1 MTVLDDISYESDSD
15 RGVKARGILGQIDL
29 NFVGLLV
36 VFRKVLGDT
45 KCLSDLL
52 QSPNTDLLR
61 AVDLIEA
68 LRQRFEEYRNEKN
81 HLDELWNT
89 IVEICGKCSIPITV
103 RLKRVTQT
111 TRALDDS
118 FVTSTLGQRSQVD
131 SKDAFRRRI
140 FLPIMDSLISEMEKR
155 FSKSSIQIMKGIQG
169 LNPASDVFLREDVV
183 VLLAEAYGSN
193 VQDLENELKQAQ
205 RLFAR
210 YKEHETNSPSSLIDL
225 VKCLEPFK
233 EVMCE
238 LYRLCKIAAVL
249 PVSTAECERSFSTL
263 KLVKDHLRS
272 TMGGER
278 LTNLAVLSI
287 ESERAKALDLNMFVQ
302 RYVTQH
308 QNCRLKLS

>member
-1 MTVLDDISYESDSD
+1 M
-15 RGVKARGILGQIDL
+15 RGILCQIDL
-29 NFVGLLV
+29 NFIGLLAL
-36 VFRKVLGDT
+36 FRKVLGDT
-45 KCLSDLL
+45 KYLSDLL

-68 LRQRFEEYRNEKN
+68 LRQTFDEYRNEEK
-81 HLDELWNT
+81 HFDELWD
-89 IVEICGKCSIPITV
+89 IVVEICGKCSIPITV

-118 FVTSTLGQRSQVD
+118 FVASTLGQRSQVD

-140 FLPIMDSLISEMEKR
+140 FLPIMDSLICEMDKR

-183 VLLAEAYGSN
+183 VLLAEEYGSD
-193 VQDLENELKQAQ
+193 VQDLENELKQAK
-205 RLFAR
+205 RLLAR
-210 YKEHETNSPSSLIDL
+210 YKDNGTNSPSSLIDL

-249 PVSTAECERSFSTL
+249 PVSTAGCERSFSTL
-263 KLVKDHLRS
+263 KLVKNHLRS

-278 LTNLAVLSI
+278 LSNLALLSI

-302 RYVTQH
+302 HFATQH
-308 QNCRLKLS
+308 KNCRLQLC